1 MVLLNKVVLLLTVL
15 TIQTVERQVRI
26 SLPVKIKKTLGT
38 EMNLLTAVGNH

>member
-1 MVLLNKVVLLLTVL
+1 MVPLNKAALLLTML
-15 TIQTVERQVRI
+15 TIQTVELQVRI

>member
-1 MVLLNKVVLLLTVL
+1 MVPLNKVALLLTVL

-38 EMNLLTAVGNH
+38 EMNLLTAAVNH